1 MNIPKYSI
9 DNGKVI
15 WFILAVMVIGGTIAF
30 LKLPKK
36 EDSPFSIKTAV
47 LVTQYPGA
55 SPEEVERLITEPIER
70 EIQSM
75 SQVREIKSESGYG
88 VSKITID
95 LEPTIPPERMPIK
108 WDELRRKV
116 SNIEPQLPQGASK
129 IMVNDDFGDVYGIY
143 YALTADNGNFDF
155 SQMSENTQGVG
166 FTFSEMR
173 DVAQKIKRGLTPIAG
188 VQKVM
193 LYGEQQEVVNI
204 FIDPAEVANIGLDIN
219 SVIAAMQAQNQLV
232 ATGELNAGEYQIKV
246 VADGTY
252 GSLDDIR
259 NQVIVSREGQEVR
272 IGDIATVGSGYL
284 NPPST
289 LMRVNGQWAIGIG
302 VATGKEDDVV
312 AVGDEVGLWLEN
324 FKQELPAGM
333 EIVTLYPENVIAREA
348 NNGFI
353 MNLIESLV
361 IVVAII
367 LLVMGVRAGLLIGS
381 SLLFSVGGTL
391 LIMLLFGVGLNRTS
405 LAAFI
410 IAMGMLVDNAIVVTD
425 NAQMGIKRGIGRSK
439 ALIMGATLPQWGLL
453 GATFIAVASF
463 LPLYLAPES
472 VAEIVKPLF
481 IVLAISLGLSW
492 LLAMSQTP
500 LFGTFILKENRSGKV
515 EDPYDKRLYHK
526 FEALLGSLVKL
537 RYVTLGGVVAL
548 LLFSLWVMS
557 IMPQS
562 FFPSMNKPYARADLI
577 LPDGFSISDVEKN
590 IFRVEQYLQ
599 GDERVKNYS
608 ITMGSSPLRY
618 YLASA
623 SYGPMPNYANVLIE
637 THNAKESPAVE
648 RDFYNYMVENYPN
661 IITRSSL
668 FMLSP
673 IPEAKIEIG
682 FIGDDIDT
690 LTQLTEQA
698 IAIAQDNNIVMDVRN
713 SWGNRI
719 PSVEPYYS
727 QVKGTRLGITREQY
741 AYALKMATTG
751 VTMGGYRSGDQVMPI
766 LLKNSYIDS
775 LSVNDL
781 QTLPLFSSKSKQI
794 SIGQVSEEFDVKYNY
809 GRIKRYNR
817 QRVMLMQCDP
827 RRDVN
832 AIAAFNNIYAQIK
845 DTISIPPGYLLSYF
859 GEQQQQDK
867 SNKALGK
874 YVPLTFLLIYFVLLL
889 LFPTAYRKP
898 LVIMAMLPLIFIGVV
913 WGLILFGK
921 SLDFFAILGLL
932 GLIGMNIK
940 NAIVLV
946 EQIGIEQENGLQPLQ
961 AVIQA
966 TKSRIV
972 PVTMASG
979 TTILGMVPLLFDS
992 MFAGMAATIMGGLF
1006 MATILTIFVLP
1017 VTYCI
1022 FFGIGKNS
1030 GGKDN
1035 GDVCSATDYVASQ
1048 KGKSIKD
1055 FFCWKWVCI
1064 LLLQIVPFVGK
1075 AQDESKRS
1083 GIRESEITKLGDGG
1097 FMPEDTLK
1105 LTVADFKSYV
1115 EVYSKELLQAGAN
1128 RAAMAQAVAYA
1139 RSAMLPRIDMA
1150 ADANYR
1156 VNGSSMNFAGDVV
1169 NMPHDSYSVVAQ
1181 LSQNIYGGGARLSY
1195 GQARIRDSIAAA
1207 NEELTRD
1214 NILYMAE
1221 VAYWK
1226 SFAQKQLYEITCRYV
1241 QIVDSLVG
1249 VLQVRYDEGLVAQ
1262 TDYLQMLSR
1271 LKEAQISRS
1280 QVLGSYIESIQNLN
1294 VMMGLPPQQPL
1305 MLVGNTND
1313 VVLKGLPTMFSSNGG
1328 KGDAVILADK
1338 AIDHRIEYKMAILN
1352 MNYEQKELNLVRQSF
1367 GPKLDIGLQQSW
1379 GTPALNFTGDPK
1391 FNTNVYASL
1400 KIPIF
1405 DWGARDKKMRWQK
1418 AVIANAE
1425 YEVAKVADDITK
1437 EVYGAKVRYEQALVQ
1452 LPLARDGVDVA
1463 QSNLDLNTFSYNEG
1477 RLTILDVLSAQL
1489 TWIQAQSRYID
1500 VMLQHRLAGVEYLK
1514 AIGMY
1519 GGVLQ

>member
-9 DNGKVI
+9 ENGKVV
-15 WFILAVMVIGGTIAF
+15 WFLLAAMAIGGAVAF
-30 LKLPKK
+30 MKLPKK

-55 SPEEVERLITEPIER
+55 SPQEVERLITEPIER

-95 LEPTIPPERMPIK
+95 LEPTIRPEQMPIK

-116 SNIEPQLPQGASK
+116 SNIEPQLPQGASR

-143 YALTADNGNFDF
+143 YALAADSGSSDF
-155 SQMSENTQGVG
+155 SQMSSNPQSVG

-173 DVAQKIKRGLTPIAG
+173 SVAQKIKRGLTPIEG

-193 LYGEQQEVVNI
+193 LYGEQQETVNI
-204 FIDPAEVANIGLDIN
+204 FVDPAEVANIGLDIN
-219 SVIAAMQAQNQLV
+219 TVIAAMQAQNLLV
-232 ATGELNAGEYQIKV
+232 PTGEINAGEYQIKV

-252 GSLDDIR
+252 GSLDDIK
-259 NQVIVSREGQEVR
+259 NQIIISKQGQEVR
-272 IGDIATVGSGYL
+272 IGDIARVESGYI

-289 LMRVNGQWAIGIG
+289 LMRVNGKWAIGIG

-312 AVGDEVGLWLEN
+312 AVGDTVGRWLEN
-324 FKQELPAGM
+324 FKEELPVGM

-367 LLVMGVRAGLLIGS
+367 LLVMGVRAGVLIGS

-425 NAQMGIKRGIGRSK
+425 NAQTGIKQGIGRTK

-500 LFGTFILKENRSGKV
+500 LFGTFILEENKAGKV

-526 FEALLGSLVKL
+526 FDAVLGKLVKF
-537 RYVTLGGVVAL
+537 RYVTLAGVVAL
-548 LLFSLWVMS
+548 LIISLWVMS

-562 FFPSMNKPYARADLI
+562 FFPSMNKPYARADLL
-577 LPDGFSISDVEKN
+577 LPDGFSMSDVEKS
-590 IFRVEQYLQ
+590 IFKVEDYLQ
-599 GDERVKNYS
+599 EDERVKNYS

-623 SYGPMPNYANVLIE
+623 SYGPMSNYANVLIE
-637 THNAKESPAVE
+637 THDAKESPAVE
-648 RDFYNYMVENYPN
+648 ADFYNYMIENHPN

-690 LTQLTEQA
+690 LSHLTERA
-698 IAIAQDNNIVMDVRN
+698 IAIAQDNSMVMDVRN
-713 SWGNRI
+713 SWGNRV
-719 PSVEPYYS
+719 PSVEPSYS
-727 QVKGTRLGITREQY
+727 QEKGMRLGITREQY

-751 VTMGGYRSGDQVMPI
+751 VSLGGFRSGDQVMPI
-766 LLKNSYIDS
+766 LLKNADIDS
-775 LSVNDL
+775 LSINDL
-781 QTLPLFSSKSKQI
+781 QTLPIFSKKSKQL
-794 SIGQVSEEFDVKYNY
+794 SVGQVADEFDVKYRY
-809 GRIKRYNR
+809 GKIKRYNR

-827 RRDVN
+827 CRDVN
-832 AIAAFNNIYAQIK
+832 SIAAFNNIYAQVK
-845 DTISIPPGYLLSYF
+845 DSISLPDGYTLSYF

-867 SNKALGK
+867 SNRALGK

-946 EQIGIEQENGLQPLQ
+946 EQIGIEQKKGLQPLQ

-966 TKSRIV
+966 TKSRII

-1022 FFGIGKNS
+1022 FFGIGKN
-1030 GGKDN
+1030 GY
-1035 GDVCSATDYVASQ
+1035 A
-1048 KGKSIKD
+1048 
-1055 FFCWKWVCI
+1055 I
-1064 LLLQIVPFVGK
+1064 LLLLLLPFICKGYEM
-1075 AQDESKRS
+1075 DNLS
-1083 GIRESEITKLGDGG
+1083 GRKGVSLELEG
-1097 FMPEDTLK
+1097 DTLK
-1105 LTVADFKSYV
+1105 LTVEDFKSRV
-1115 EVYSKELLQAGAN
+1115 EDYSRELLQAGSERTAMEQ
-1128 RAAMAQAVAYA
+1128 AAAYA
-1139 RSAMLPRIDMA
+1139 RSAMLPRIDML
-1150 ADANYR
+1150 ADVTYR
-1156 VNGSSMNFAGDVV
+1156 INGSSMNLGGDVID
-1169 NMPHDSYSVVAQ
+1169 MPHDSYSVVVQ
-1181 LSQNIYGGGARLSY
+1181 LSQNIFGGGARLNY
-1195 GQARIRDSIAAA
+1195 EQAKIRDTVACA
-1207 NEELTRD
+1207 NEQLTKV
-1214 NILYMAE
+1214 NVLYLAE

-1226 SFAQKQLYEITCRYV
+1226 CFAQKQLYDITCRYV

-1262 TDYLQMLSR
+1262 TDCLQMLSR

-1280 QVLGSYIESIQNLN
+1280 QVLASYIESIQNLN
-1294 VMMGLPPQQPL
+1294 IMMGEPIRQPL
-1305 MLVGNTND
+1305 VLMENTERSISED
-1313 VVLKGLPTMFSSNGG
+1313 PVLLPEE
-1328 KGDAVILADK
+1328 
-1338 AIDHRIEYKMAILN
+1338 AIHYRIEYKMAMLN
-1352 MNYEQKELNLVRQSF
+1352 MKYEQKELNLVKRGF

-1379 GTPALNFTGDPK
+1379 GTAALNFTGDPK
-1391 FNTNVYASL
+1391 FNSNVYASFTL
-1400 KIPIF
+1400 PIF
-1405 DWGARDKKMRWQK
+1405 DWGARGKKVRWQK
-1418 AVIANAE
+1418 AVIANAG
-1425 YEVAKVADDITK
+1425 YEVDKVKDEITE
-1437 EVYGAKVRYEQALVQ
+1437 EVYGAKVRYEQASAQ
-1452 LPLARDGVDVA
+1452 LPLAREGVDVA
-1463 QSNLDLNTFSYNEG
+1463 ERNLDLNTFSYNEG

-1489 TWIQAQSRYID
+1489 TWIQSQSRYVD
-1500 VMLQHRLAGVEYLK
+1500 VQLQRNLARADYLK
-1514 AIGMY
+1514 AIGVY
-1519 GGVLQ
+1519 GNSQ